1 MKEEVSRKD
10 VKAQGRLSEFARRLR
25 QEWRRRGWRES
36 GGRVVCA
43 VSGGADSTAL
53 LLGLA
58 ELLQTGRLAFD
69 VTVAHLDHELRGERA
84 REDAAW
90 VEALARELGFESVI
104 GRASVEASARERK
117 DNLEQ
122 AARRTRYRFLSE
134 TARERG
140 AWAVVVGHTSDDQAE
155 TLLLRL
161 VRGSGA
167 QGLAGM
173 RAERVLDEGEGPEAR
188 PDDDEEEDASH
199 HPSRSPVWLLR
210 PLLGWARRAETQK
223 YCAARG
229 VACRVDEMNEDERF
243 ARVRVRRRLLPLLET
258 FNPRVV
264 EALVRA
270 SEILAD
276 DSQAIDEAAAHLLE
290 AARAEPVASE
300 SVGAQAWPLR
310 VEALSGASAGLRRR
324 ALRLWMARGR
334 GDLRRVEMAHV
345 AAVERLLTGER
356 GGRVAELP
364 GGSRVERRRGRL
376 VFHGKRVEKGTH
388 GI

>member
-1 MKEEVSRKD
+1 MS
-10 VKAQGRLSEFARRLR
+10 GRTKLSEFARRLLD
-25 QEWRRRGWRES
+25 EWRRRGWRAS
-36 GGRVVCA
+36 GGRVVVA

-53 LLGLA
+53 LVGLA
-58 ELLQTGRLAFD
+58 ELLQARRLAFD
-69 VTVAHLDHELRGERA
+69 VTVAHLDHGLRGARA

-90 VEALARELGFESVI
+90 VEALARELGFESVV
-104 GRASVEASARERK
+104 GRASVAESARERK

-122 AARRTRYRFLSE
+122 AARRARYSFLYE
-134 TARERG
+134 TARERR

-161 VRGSGA
+161 MRGSGA
-167 QGLAGM
+167 EGLAGM
-173 RAERVLDEGEGPEAR
+173 RAERALEEREGCEAR
-188 PDDDEEEDASH
+188 REDDDDEEHLPYH
-199 HPSRSPVWLLR
+199 HAASPVLLLR
-210 PLLGWARRAETQK
+210 PLLGWARRADTQS

-229 VACRVDEMNEDERF
+229 VAFRTDEMNEDERF
-243 ARVRVRRRLLPLLET
+243 ARVRVRRTLLPLLET

-264 EALVRA
+264 EALVRT
-270 SEILAD
+270 SELLSD
-276 DSQAIDEAAAHLLE
+276 DSRALDEAAARLLE
-290 AARAEPVASE
+290 EARAGGSAE
-300 SVGAQAWPLR
+300 SVEDGRAWPLK
-310 VEALSGASAGLRRR
+310 VEALSGASAGVRRR

-345 AAVERLLTGER
+345 AAVERLLAGER